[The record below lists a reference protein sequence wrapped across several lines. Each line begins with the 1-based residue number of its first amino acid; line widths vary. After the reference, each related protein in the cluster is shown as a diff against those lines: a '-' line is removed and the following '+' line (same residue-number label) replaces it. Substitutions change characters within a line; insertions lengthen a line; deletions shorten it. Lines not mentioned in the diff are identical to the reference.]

1 MTNKYLIV
9 AISAVLM
16 VGLPSFQAP
25 LAAEPS
31 AAATPAAPPP
41 TDAAATAA
49 PAANAAPVAPASAS
63 ASESHSAATAATTG
77 TQAAADPGDEIV
89 CKKQDIFG
97 SRVRKSKVCR
107 TKKEW
112 QMESQA
118 AKDYTKGVSKGS
130 APGPGGETL
139 PAGG

>member
-9 AISAVLM
+9 AISAVLLG
-16 VGLPSFQAP
+16 GLPSFQAP

-31 AAATPAAPPP
+31 AAATPAAPP
-41 TDAAATAA
+41 TDAAAA
-49 PAANAAPVAPASAS
+49 PAASAAPVAPAPAA
-63 ASESHSAATAATTG
+63 ASESHSAATAATAATA

-89 CKKQDIFG
+89 CKKQDVFG

-118 AKDYTKGVSKGS
+118 AKDYTKGVSKGAAP
-130 APGPGGETL
+130 APGGDTLATGG
-139 PAGG
+139 